1 MASVASAAPDSFHSR
16 RRDPLK
22 PNRHIQLDRVTV
34 PNIGDHPD
42 QRSAEALS
50 SRGGP
55 RERKAG
61 DRGPERA
68 VHDLLTTNAQVEDLD
83 PSYSGTTAMAIV
95 PLSLSPGA
103 EARALLHHLLEH
115 GDVVGKDTV
124 GRTII
129 QLAVDDWT
137 LEELAT
143 FDADAAKLEDQAD
156 AEPGSDD
163 EQDGPPVL
171 MLDLARPKMVER
183 RRALTSGCGD

>member
-1 MASVASAAPDSFHSR
+1 
-16 RRDPLK
+16 
-22 PNRHIQLDRVTV
+22 
-34 PNIGDHPD
+34 
-42 QRSAEALS
+42 
-50 SRGGP
+50 
-55 RERKAG
+55 
-61 DRGPERA
+61 
-68 VHDLLTTNAQVEDLD
+68 
-83 PSYSGTTAMAIV
+83 MAIV